1 MTNEEAIRILD
12 DELKHTEFHL
22 NDKNKAEEFY
32 TEMKLYCEAFKLAIK
47 ALKGGAE

>member
-1 MTNEEAIRILD
+1 MTNKEAIKLLQ

-22 NDKNKAEEFY
+22 QDMNKSDEFY
-32 TEMKLYCEAFKLAIK
+32 KEMKLYCEAFKLAIN